1 MNSSTYLLLRKVT
14 CSHRVNMMKGKETI
28 SLLWALVPHT
38 ANMSVFKG
46 VLFSFLMLYSS
57 TFGAIFLLIPLIPL
71 IFFQPKVGRQM
82 MDQMIWIWQIYA
94 VVRIFSLLSLTMLNK
109 TNLHCYKV
117 LLKLYILLFLEFFD
131 QVKWA
136 NEIS

>member
-1 MNSSTYLLLRKVT
+1 MKSPTYLLLWKVT

-28 SLLWALVPHT
+28 SLLWALVPQT
-38 ANMSVFKG
+38 VNMPVFKG

-94 VVRIFSLLSLTMLNK
+94 VVRMFSLLSLIRWTCTISPL
-109 TNLHCYKV
+109 
-117 LLKLYILLFLEFFD
+117 LYISLFLEFFC
-131 QVKWA
+131 KLA
-136 NEIS
+136 IELS